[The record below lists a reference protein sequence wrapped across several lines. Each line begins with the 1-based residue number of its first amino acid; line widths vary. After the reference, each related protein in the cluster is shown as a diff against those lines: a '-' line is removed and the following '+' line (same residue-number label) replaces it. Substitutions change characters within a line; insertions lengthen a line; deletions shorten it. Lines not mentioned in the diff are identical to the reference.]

1 MNKPVHK
8 LFLLDAM
15 ALIYRAHFAFIKTP
29 RITSKGLNTSAV
41 FGFTNTL
48 LEVLQKEKPTHIG
61 VAFDTSA
68 PTFRHIQYEAYKAQR
83 EAQPEDIAVAIPIV
97 KRLLQAMCI
106 PILVL
111 DGYEADDIIGTI
123 AREASLAGFEVFM
136 MTPDKDYGQLV
147 EEHVHIYKP
156 AFMGKGP
163 EVLGVKEILDRWQ
176 IRRIDQ
182 VVDILG
188 LMGDAVDNIP
198 GVPGVGEKTA
208 QKLIA
213 EYDTVENLIS
223 HVDEIK
229 GKLGEKIRENIDKAV
244 LSKQLATIDTKV
256 PVPFDAEDLTVCGVN
271 AEKIIELFDELE
283 FRTLKQRVLAINQPI
298 VTTPPAAKPQPVR
311 ESKGQLD
318 LFGNPAAELGSQPAV
333 ITEILAGDDEA
344 EPVYEEFSIPGSKKN
359 ISNTP
364 HRYHTVD
371 TPELMKSLVYYL
383 SMQEKFCFDTETT
396 SLDTIDAE
404 LVGLSF
410 SYLPGEAFY
419 VPVPADRE
427 KAMEILEVFR
437 SVFKNEAIGKIGQNI
452 KYDMLVLKS
461 YGVDVK
467 GKLSDTML
475 AHYLLEPDKRHG
487 MDLLANTYLNYD
499 PVSITSL
506 IGKKGVKQ
514 GTMRDVAIPEITQ
527 YAGEDADITLQL
539 NDIFYKELPKV
550 NATNLFEEV
559 EMPLLNV
566 LVSMES
572 TGVKLDTNALKEMS
586 SVLENDLRQTESEIY
601 ESAGQSFNISSPKQ
615 LGEVLFEKM
624 KLIDKPKK
632 TKTGQYAT
640 GEDILTELEY
650 NHVIARKI
658 LDYRELQKLKST
670 YVDALPLLVSHRTGR
685 IHTSYNQAVAATG
698 RLSSTNPNLQNIP
711 IRTVRGRE
719 IRKAFVPDNEDFQI
733 LSADYSQIELRIMAA
748 FSGDESMIE
757 AFNQGRDIH
766 ATTAS
771 KVFNVP
777 LEEVTSDMRR
787 KSKTVNFGIIYG
799 ISAFG
804 LSKRLAIPRGE
815 ASEIIKAYFEEFP
828 SVKAYMDRVV
838 NNAREKE
845 FVETILGRRRYVPDI
860 NSRNQ
865 TNRGFAERNAI
876 NAPIQGSAADMIK
889 VAMINIH
896 DFIEKEKLK
905 SRMILQVHDE
915 LVFDAHRD
923 EIPLLKEKVDEL
935 MRTAIPMQVKMETG
949 IGIGSN
955 WLEAH

>member
-1 MNKPVHK
+1 MDKPVHK

-15 ALIYRAHFAFIKTP
+15 ALIYRAHFAFIKAP

-61 VAFDTSA
+61 VAFDTAA
-68 PTFRHIQYEAYKAQR
+68 PTFRHIQFEAYKAQR
-83 EAQPEDIAVAIPIV
+83 QEQPEDITVAIPLV
-97 KRLLQAMCI
+97 KRLLKAMCI
-106 PILVL
+106 PILEL

-123 AREASLAGFEVFM
+123 AKEASIAGFEVFM

-156 AFMGKGP
+156 AFLGKSA
-163 EVLGVKEILDRWQ
+163 EVLGVNEILERWQ
-176 IRRIDQ
+176 IQRIDQ
-182 VVDILG
+182 VIDILG

-208 QKLIA
+208 QKLIS
-213 EYDTVENLIS
+213 EYDTIENLIT
-223 HVDEIK
+223 HADEIK
-229 GKLGEKIRENIDKAV
+229 GKLGEKIRENFDKAV
-244 LSKQLATIDTKV
+244 LSKQLATIDIKV
-256 PVPFDAEDLTVCGVN
+256 PVPFDAEDLTVCPAN
-271 AEKIIELFDELE
+271 ADQIVELFDELE
-283 FRTLKQRVLAINQPI
+283 FKTLKQRVLGIGHPI
-298 VTTPPAAKPQPVR
+298 QTTQVTRPVAKSQ
-311 ESKGQLD
+311 KGQLD
-318 LFGNPAAELGSQPAV
+318 LFGNPTEEVGKQPA
-333 ITEILAGDDEA
+333 ILSEGIADDDA
-344 EPVYEEFSIPGSKKN
+344 PAQAYEDLRIPTTRRT
-359 ISNTP
+359 IDNTF

-371 TPELMKSLVYYL
+371 TPELMKSLAYYL
-383 SMQEKFCFDTETT
+383 NLQDAFCFDTETT
-396 SLDTIDAE
+396 SLETIHAE

-410 SYLPGEAFY
+410 SYLAGEAFY
-419 VPVPADRE
+419 VPVPADRTQ
-427 KAMEILEVFR
+427 AQEIVEYFRGVFE
-437 SVFKNEAIGKIGQNI
+437 NENIEKIGQNV
-452 KYDMLVLKS
+452 KYDLLILKN
-461 YGVDVK
+461 YGIEVK

-475 AHYLLEPDKRHG
+475 AHYILEPDKRHG
-487 MDLLANTYLNYD
+487 MDILAASYLNYD

-539 NDIFYKELPKV
+539 NEIFSRELPKV
-550 NATNLFEEV
+550 NASKLYYEV
-559 EMPLLNV
+559 EMPLTKV
-566 LVSMES
+566 LASMES
-572 TGVKLDTNALKEMS
+572 TGVRLDINALREMS
-586 SVLENDLRQTESEIY
+586 AVLESDLRATESEIY
-601 ESAGQSFNISSPKQ
+601 EAAGQSFNISSPKQ

-624 KLIDKPKK
+624 KLIEKPKK

-640 GEDILTELEY
+640 GEDILSDLEN

-670 YVDALPLLVSHRTGR
+670 YVDALPLLVSKKSGR

-711 IRTVRGRE
+711 IRTPRGRE
-719 IRKAFVPDNEDFQI
+719 IRKAFVPDTEEFQI

-748 FSGDESMIE
+748 FSQDSSMTE

-766 ATTAS
+766 STTAS
-771 KVFNVP
+771 KVFKVD
-777 LEEVTSDMRR
+777 LEDVTSDMRR
-787 KSKTVNFGIIYG
+787 KSKMVNFGIIYG

-804 LSKRLAIPRGE
+804 LAQRLGIARGE
-815 ASEIIKAYFEEFP
+815 ASEIIRAYFEEFP
-828 SVKAYMDRVV
+828 AVKGYMDRVV
-838 NNAREKE
+838 NEAREKKY
-845 FVETILGRRRYVPDI
+845 VETILGRRRYLPDI
-860 NSRNQ
+860 ISGNQ
-865 TNRGFAERNAI
+865 TNRGYAERNAI

-896 DFIEKEKLK
+896 DWMQKEQLK

-923 EIPLLKEKVDEL
+923 EISLLKEKVDDL
-935 MRTAIPMQVKMETG
+935 MRNAIPMSVRMETG
-949 IGIGSN
+949 IGVGAN